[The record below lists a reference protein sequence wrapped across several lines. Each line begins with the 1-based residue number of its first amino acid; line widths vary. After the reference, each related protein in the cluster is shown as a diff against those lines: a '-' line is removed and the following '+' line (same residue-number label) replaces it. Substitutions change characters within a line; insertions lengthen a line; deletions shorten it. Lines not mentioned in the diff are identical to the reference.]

1 MLGFPIHYC
10 KGMRPMMFQLSGF
23 WYTLT
28 GVISIV
34 TARITLVTKSHD
46 PLRRV

>member
-1 MLGFPIHYC
+1 MV
-10 KGMRPMMFQLSGF
+10 RS
-23 WYTLT
+23 TLT

-34 TARITLVTKSHD
+34 TAIITLVNKSHD